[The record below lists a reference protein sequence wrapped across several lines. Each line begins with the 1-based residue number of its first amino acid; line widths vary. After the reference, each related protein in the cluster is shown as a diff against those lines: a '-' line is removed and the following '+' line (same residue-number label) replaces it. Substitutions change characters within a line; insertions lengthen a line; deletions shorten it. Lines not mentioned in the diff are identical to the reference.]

1 MKKKLVLAYSGGLDT
16 SVIIKWLSQRDYEV
30 IALCLDLGQ
39 KIDDLEEIKKKALAS
54 GAVDAIIEDVRDE
67 FVKDY
72 VIPSLQFHALYEG
85 VYLLGTSLA
94 RPLIAKKQIEVA
106 QKFGAQYVAHGATG
120 KGNDQ
125 VRFELAYYSLSPD
138 IEVVAPWKMPEFFE
152 AYPGRKELMQFAQ
165 ENNIPIKAKPS
176 APWSSDENLLHI
188 SYESGVLEDPWAK
201 PPKEMFELTQSPQD
215 APDESEEIV
224 LQFKNGIPVALNEQK
239 LALTPLFIKLNELG
253 SKHGIG
259 RIDIVESR
267 FVGMKSR
274 GVYETPGGTI
284 LMQAHRSIESLCL
297 TSDAVDLKENL
308 MPRFAKAVY
317 QGFWFT
323 PQIYMMLAMLK
334 QSQQFVEGEVRLELY
349 KGNITITGR
358 KSDYSLYDEDIASM
372 EEDSGNYSPEDA
384 KGFIKLNALPLL
396 QIAGIV
402 LALLTSYKF
411 VE

>member
-106 QKFGAQYVAHGATG
+106 RKFGAKYVAHGATG

-384 KGFIKLNALPLL
+384 KGFIKLNALPFRIYHSTRKN
-396 QIAGIV
+396 QID
-402 LALLTSYKF
+402 KNKR
-411 VE
+411 

>member
-1 MKKKLVLAYSGGLDT
+1 MVKPIHKLMKKKLVRL
-16 SVIIKWLSQRDYEV
+16 RD

-106 QKFGAQYVAHGATG
+106 RKFGAKYVAHGATG

-239 LALTPLFIKLNELG
+239 LDLTPLFIKLNELG

-358 KSDYSLYDEDIASM
+358 KSDYSLYDEDIY
-372 EEDSGNYSPEDA
+372 GRR
-384 KGFIKLNALPLL
+384 FW
-396 QIAGIV
+396 
-402 LALLTSYKF
+402 
-411 VE
+411 

>member
-1 MKKKLVLAYSGGLDT
+1 M
-16 SVIIKWLSQRDYEV
+16 
-30 IALCLDLGQ
+30 DLGQ

-106 QKFGAQYVAHGATG
+106 RKFGAKYVAHGATG

-384 KGFIKLNALPLL
+384 KGFIKLNALPFRIYHSTRKN
-396 QIAGIV
+396 QID
-402 LALLTSYKF
+402 KNKR
-411 VE
+411 

>member
-16 SVIIKWLSQRDYEV
+16 SVIIKWLSQQGYEV

-39 KIDDLEEIKKKALAS
+39 KIDDLEEIKKKALTS

-72 VIPSLQFHALYEG
+72 VLPSLQFHALYEG

-125 VRFELAYYSLSPD
+125 VRFELAYYSLSPN
-138 IEVVAPWKMPEFFE
+138 IEVVAPWKIPEFFE
-152 AYPGRKELMQFAQ
+152 KYPGRKELMQFAQ

-224 LQFKNGIPVALNEQK
+224 IQFKNGIPVALNAQE
-239 LALTPLFIKLNELG
+239 LALTPLFSKLNELG

-297 TSDAVDLKENL
+297 TSDTIDLKESL

-323 PQIYMMLAMLK
+323 PQIDMMLAMLQ
-334 QSQQFVEGEVRLELY
+334 QSQNFVEGEVRLELY

-372 EEDSGNYSPEDA
+372 EEDSGTYSPQDA
-384 KGFIKLNALPLL
+384 KGFIKLNALPFR
-396 QIAGIV
+396 IYHSV
-402 LALLTSYKF
+402 KNKR
-411 VE
+411 

>member
-1 MKKKLVLAYSGGLDT
+1 
-16 SVIIKWLSQRDYEV
+16 
-30 IALCLDLGQ
+30 
-39 KIDDLEEIKKKALAS
+39 
-54 GAVDAIIEDVRDE
+54 
-67 FVKDY
+67 
-72 VIPSLQFHALYEG
+72 
-85 VYLLGTSLA
+85 
-94 RPLIAKKQIEVA
+94 
-106 QKFGAQYVAHGATG
+106 
-120 KGNDQ
+120 
-125 VRFELAYYSLSPD
+125 
-138 IEVVAPWKMPEFFE
+138 
-152 AYPGRKELMQFAQ
+152 MQFAQ

-334 QSQQFVEGEVRLELY
+334 QSQQFVEGQKCV
-349 KGNITITGR
+349 
-358 KSDYSLYDEDIASM
+358 
-372 EEDSGNYSPEDA
+372 
-384 KGFIKLNALPLL
+384 
-396 QIAGIV
+396 
-402 LALLTSYKF
+402 
-411 VE
+411 

>member
-106 QKFGAQYVAHGATG
+106 RKFGAKYVAHGATG

-358 KSDYSLYDEDIASM
+358 KSDYSLYHRGYSLYGKDSIIRFSASNCNI
-372 EEDSGNYSPEDA
+372 S
-384 KGFIKLNALPLL
+384 FIK
-396 QIAGIV
+396 
-402 LALLTSYKF
+402 F
-411 VE
+411 

>member
-297 TSDAVDLKENL
+297 TSDAIDLKENL

-384 KGFIKLNALPLL
+384 KGFIKLNALPFRIYHSTRKN
-396 QIAGIV
+396 QID
-402 LALLTSYKF
+402 KNKR
-411 VE
+411 

>member
-1 MKKKLVLAYSGGLDT
+1 
-16 SVIIKWLSQRDYEV
+16 
-30 IALCLDLGQ
+30 
-39 KIDDLEEIKKKALAS
+39 
-54 GAVDAIIEDVRDE
+54 
-67 FVKDY
+67 
-72 VIPSLQFHALYEG
+72 
-85 VYLLGTSLA
+85 
-94 RPLIAKKQIEVA
+94 
-106 QKFGAQYVAHGATG
+106 
-120 KGNDQ
+120 
-125 VRFELAYYSLSPD
+125 
-138 IEVVAPWKMPEFFE
+138 
-152 AYPGRKELMQFAQ
+152 MQFAQ

-384 KGFIKLNALPLL
+384 KGFIKLNALPFRIYHSTRKN
-396 QIAGIV
+396 QID
-402 LALLTSYKF
+402 KNKR
-411 VE
+411 

>member
-16 SVIIKWLSQRDYEV
+16 SVIIKWLSQQGYEV

-39 KIDDLEEIKKKALAS
+39 KIDDLEEIKKKALTS

-125 VRFELAYYSLSPD
+125 VRFELAYYSLSPN
-138 IEVVAPWKMPEFFE
+138 IEVVAPWKIPEFFE
-152 AYPGRKELMQFAQ
+152 KYPGRKELMQFAQ

-201 PPKEMFELTQSPQD
+201 PPKEIFELTQSPQD
-215 APDESEEIV
+215 APDKAEEIV
-224 LQFKNGIPVALNEQK
+224 IQFKNGIPVALNEQK
-239 LALTPLFIKLNELG
+239 LDLTPLFIKLNELG

-323 PQIYMMLAMLK
+323 PQIDMMLAMLK
-334 QSQQFVEGEVRLELY
+334 QSQNFVEGEVRLDLY

-372 EEDSGNYSPEDA
+372 EEDSGTYSPQDA
-384 KGFIKLNALPLL
+384 KGFIKLNALPFR
-396 QIAGIV
+396 IYHSV
-402 LALLTSYKF
+402 KNKR
-411 VE
+411 